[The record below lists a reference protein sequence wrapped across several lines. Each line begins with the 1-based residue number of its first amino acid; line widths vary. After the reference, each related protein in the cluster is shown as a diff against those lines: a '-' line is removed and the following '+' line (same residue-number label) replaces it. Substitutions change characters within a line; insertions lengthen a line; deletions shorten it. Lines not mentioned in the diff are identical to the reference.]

1 MASIAAVA
9 IAAIALFAAK
19 GLAPVAGG
27 IALRVVATAFGRVVA
42 TAAATAAATA
52 IAPAAKVATSA
63 GIAALSAAFTIPP
76 PPDFYVNPPLYPD
89 DLIPPTP
96 EAMSAYRAAYAAWK
110 QERDAHVVPEFA
122 RFDEFF
128 AKGPPIAPVWRERY
142 ACDL

>member
-1 MASIAAVA
+1 MASIAGVA
-9 IAAIALFAAK
+9 LVLLAAK
-19 GLAPVAGG
+19 IAAPVAGG
-27 IALRVVATAFGRVVA
+27 IAVRVAATVFGRVLA

-96 EAMSAYRAAYAAWK
+96 EAMSAYRKELADWK
-110 QERDAHVVPEFA
+110 RDRDTWNAKVPPFSGFEDLFSKPRPSEPCWTERHPSC
-122 RFDEFF
+122 
-128 AKGPPIAPVWRERY
+128 Y
-142 ACDL
+142 L